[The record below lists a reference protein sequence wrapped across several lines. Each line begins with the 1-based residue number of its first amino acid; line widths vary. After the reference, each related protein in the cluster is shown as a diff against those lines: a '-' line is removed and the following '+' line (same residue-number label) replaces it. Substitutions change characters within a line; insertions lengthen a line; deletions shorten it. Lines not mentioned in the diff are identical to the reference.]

1 MKDDNLAK
9 DKQIKD
15 LNEKIKNQ
23 SQEISSFNNIK
34 KENLKLKQENENLSK
49 KIEGFAKAAKLS
61 PESLLKSVKK
71 TTDDSNTVETYM
83 EINKTLH
90 IKLNEAQENEKIL
103 QEANLKLQETINKL
117 NTDKDLLQ
125 QEKNQLLQEISL
137 QKESFEVDKQLLE
150 LELSEK
156 SEENR
161 LLFQKIEQFSAEIQ
175 EKSQDIANFL
185 EEIQGLELKLKEEA
199 AFHKNSEDSLFF
211 ENKQM
216 RTLLEIETKEKERK
230 NKENLVF
237 HQENTRI
244 SEENQAFRQSYAL
257 LLQEMETHFELER
270 EIASLDQKLE
280 NLALLSILQ
289 EKEQDIEDLFE
300 FIANLEQENIG
311 KDRVISSKNMEI
323 DRNIKNVLK
332 YEAELSKIS
341 QEKLENS
348 QRTRRFLEKVAESCE
363 IFEDDSAESE
373 KNQENARLKN
383 QFQVII
389 QGLSEEIASLKSEN
403 ERISQ
408 ENQELREK
416 IAVSPPNSP
425 LKQPVLRK
433 DTEVSQ
439 RVSVINSISEENE
452 ENAGN
457 SLTPPRININKAEE
471 YAENYEENDDFL
483 KYDIN
488 YKELY
493 EKSQQEFEK
502 LREEAGN
509 YRRLLQEFEEK
520 ERVEK
525 EKTQEICEKN
535 EALRKEIKE
544 KENEI
549 YKIKR
554 DFVSFTSERLRN
566 LKEIEVSKQENER
579 LTQENLKKDEKIK
592 EISIKLSE
600 NQQNP
605 GKFIRILN
613 VF

>member
-363 IFEDDSAESE
+363 IFEEDSAESE